1 QDAGARDREFAH
13 HGIEFAP
20 VADRAAEPAIL
31 PEIVR
36 RMRHH
41 PENIGVAIL
50 AQHFAGAVVGFGGIA
65 VVDTGHGSSLLAFGL
80 FQAAL
85 CNGAPRDSIGRPA
98 VEQLPASPRE
108 SARQRRVWRLPWRF
122 ARSV

>member
-13 HGIEFAP
+13 HGIELAP
-20 VADRAAEPAIL
+20 VADGATEPAIL

-41 PENIGVAIL
+41 PENIGVAVL

-65 VVDTGHGSSLLAFGL
+65 VVDTGHGFSPW
-80 FQAAL
+80 FQA
-85 CNGAPRDSIGRPA
+85 CSGRPYG
-98 VEQLPASPRE
+98 
-108 SARQRRVWRLPWRF
+108 WRCAGQYR
-122 ARSV
+122 AAGGGATA